1 TTTSTAVASLL
12 STASRLRGASSDP
25 QHWSDLDAQLRSNLG
40 AFSVASPN
48 YWAYMGRD
56 LRAFTHAYFQYP
68 AMMVPAMQGDLLD
81 ALIDLN
87 IGIEAVLD
95 PFVGSGTVMTEA
107 MLRGL
112 HFGGQD
118 VN

>member
-1 TTTSTAVASLL
+1 MARPL
-12 STASRLRGASSDP
+12 STASRPPGASSAP

-87 IGIEAVLD
+87 IGIEAVIESSVFWHWQRD
-95 PFVGSGTVMTEA
+95 DSS
-107 MLRGL
+107 
-112 HFGGQD
+112 
-118 VN
+118 